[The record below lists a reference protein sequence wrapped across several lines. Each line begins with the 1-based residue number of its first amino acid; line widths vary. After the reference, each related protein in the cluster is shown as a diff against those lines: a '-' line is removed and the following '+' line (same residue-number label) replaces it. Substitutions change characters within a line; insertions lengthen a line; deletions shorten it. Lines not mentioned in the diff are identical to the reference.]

1 MNVNQPYGALTTER
15 ADILAKLASKHPDIV
30 QRHHQQLV
38 QHIRSPMATITVDDN
53 LPISVQDDLPTWQ
66 AAVSG
71 APEVIE
77 VTSAPQAVVDVKAAK
92 VPRSRKVKSEE
103 SKRRCWNDEEMIALV
118 DLNNKYKIWVEGK
131 VGNAHN
137 VNDVDDVDEI
147 SKPSIFNAKYNNI
160 MTEYRKAKDALK
172 ATGGRGLQFYRERYC
187 WWDKMEGTNTGN
199 ASIEPNYVYDN
210 GVERDSTPER
220 SRKRYASSQDDDDTT
235 QETPPRSSLRR
246 KKTTSPLAEITQ
258 MSKEL
263 NQENREFMAQLE
275 LQQEEREAKRQVE
288 MRQAMGELMAHMGA
302 TMLAAVADPLTFAII
317 NDINN
322 LPKSATFPT
331 YRTLPNVKRLPT
343 SSIFLYARAPQK
355 MPQREALDH
364 ALCHVDP
371 AGIPRVA
378 YDTGMYDWSIS
389 DCNTWGAVLGKI
401 LVEWLCRPDRM
412 LLPLSGC
419 SEASILKISYHC
431 RAPRFPSARMAY
443 EGCLTEAGFQHV
455 GAHIKPAPLGGIVET
470 DPADGVTLKTVR
482 WALNGSGPRSKTWN
496 FHEWDNQNRQQAVAI
511 LESAKTTIRA
521 LYDAHSRLQQLMLD
535 CNSPV
540 VTDPLGYHRLCAVGA
555 ISRLLESLT
564 IIQLDGAFVF
574 MADMNDTDICVAF
587 GNNRAVAPSR
597 ISIRSFNIF
606 RFTTYVRLLADPQT
620 SAIIDDFEKPPT
632 SAIIDDFEKP
642 PTSAIID
649 DFEKPPTSAIIDDF
663 EKPPREFELQVSKAE
678 FSFTKVTETYNG
690 TPTVTGV
697 AQVTVFL
704 HVLVYDE
711 NHHCKR
717 LVASVWAPKPDARP
731 WHLCPCLS
739 VSPLANCQGGN
750 SARNVITQLSDDRGG
765 FRGVRQVIKASP
777 KLAISLMTVLVV
789 YSVAAPD
796 HPVKRSS
803 ADPTPF
809 VPNTGNGLSETISA
823 EFSCVGDRM
832 LHGFSP
838 ILHSSGTPFTKAS
851 ILHHSSEASP
861 SDSSCAYVGGMPRL
875 LLHLRRLRLPWA
887 ILFCET
893 SISFEMPMCAITFK
907 LWDTVYHLGL
917 LPATLIAAKMQARW
931 YAG

>member
-103 SKRRCWNDEEMIALV
+103 SKRRCWNDEKMIALV

-131 VGNAHN
+131 VRASDFNG
-137 VNDVDDVDEI
+137 I
-147 SKPSIFNAKYNNI
+147 FLSKEKEAYMQRHLSETGLTAKWTYDQCKAKYNNI

-187 WWDKMEGTNTGN
+187 WWNKMEGANTGN
-199 ASIEPNYVYDN
+199 ASIEPDYVYDN

-275 LQQEEREAKRQVE
+275 LQREEREAKRQVE

-302 TMLAAVADPLTFAII
+302 TMLAAVADPSTFAII
-317 NDINN
+317 DDIDD

-331 YRTLPNVKRLPT
+331 YRTFPNVKRLPT
-343 SSIFLYARAPQK
+343 SPIFLYARAPRK

-371 AGIPRVA
+371 AGIPGVA
-378 YDTGMYDWSIS
+378 YDTGIS
-389 DCNTWGAVLGKI
+389 HTIAAPPGSQAQGWLTKAVSPRPGFSVGGANTI
-401 LVEWLCRPDRM
+401 PHIP
-412 LLPLSGC
+412 LPPQIGQSLQTIF
-419 SEASILKISYHC
+419 ASLDVV
-431 RAPRFPSARMAY
+431 PSARA
-443 EGCLTEAGFQHV
+443 ERIGFYRKATDV

-470 DPADGVTLKTVR
+470 DPADGVTLKTVH
-482 WALNGSGPRSKTWN
+482 WVLNGSGPRSKTWN

-540 VTDPLGYHRLCAVGA
+540 VTDPLGYHRLRAVGA

-574 MADMNDTDICVAF
+574 MADINNTDICVAF

-597 ISIRSFNIF
+597 WGPSRHLPHQWFM
-606 RFTTYVRLLADPQT
+606 DP
-620 SAIIDDFEKPPT
+620 
-632 SAIIDDFEKP
+632 
-642 PTSAIID
+642 
-649 DFEKPPTSAIIDDF
+649 
-663 EKPPREFELQVSKAE
+663 L
-678 FSFTKVTETYNG
+678 
-690 TPTVTGV
+690 
-697 AQVTVFL
+697 
-704 HVLVYDE
+704 
-711 NHHCKR
+711 
-717 LVASVWAPKPDARP
+717 
-731 WHLCPCLS
+731 
-739 VSPLANCQGGN
+739 
-750 SARNVITQLSDDRGG
+750 
-765 FRGVRQVIKASP
+765 
-777 KLAISLMTVLVV
+777 
-789 YSVAAPD
+789 
-796 HPVKRSS
+796 
-803 ADPTPF
+803 
-809 VPNTGNGLSETISA
+809 
-823 EFSCVGDRM
+823 
-832 LHGFSP
+832 
-838 ILHSSGTPFTKAS
+838 
-851 ILHHSSEASP
+851 
-861 SDSSCAYVGGMPRL
+861 
-875 LLHLRRLRLPWA
+875 
-887 ILFCET
+887 
-893 SISFEMPMCAITFK
+893 
-907 LWDTVYHLGL
+907 
-917 LPATLIAAKMQARW
+917 
-931 YAG
+931 

>member
-30 QRHHQQLV
+30 QQHHQQLV
-38 QHIRSPMATITVDDN
+38 QHIQSPMATITVDDN

-131 VGNAHN
+131 VRASDFNG
-137 VNDVDDVDEI
+137 I
-147 SKPSIFNAKYNNI
+147 FLSKEKEAYMQRHLSETGLTAKWTYDQCKAKYNNI

-187 WWDKMEGTNTGN
+187 WWDKMEGANTGN
-199 ASIEPNYVYDN
+199 ASIEPDYVYDN
-210 GVERDSTPER
+210 GVERDSTPE
-220 SRKRYASSQDDDDTT
+220 SSQDDDDTT
-235 QETPPRSSLRR
+235 QKTPPRSSLRR
-246 KKTTSPLAEITQ
+246 KKTTSPLAQITQ

-275 LQQEEREAKRQVE
+275 LQREEREAKRQVE

-317 NDINN
+317 NDIDN

-331 YRTLPNVKRLPT
+331 YWTLPNVKRLPT

-371 AGIPRVA
+371 AGIPGVA

-412 LLPLSGC
+412 LLPPPGC

-443 EGCLTEAGFQHV
+443 EGCLAKAGFQRGWSQHHPPYPTTTPDRPVASNHLRFSRCGPLRQGRAHRVLQKATDV

-470 DPADGVTLKTVR
+470 DPADGVTLKTVC
-482 WALNGSGPRSKTWN
+482 WVLNGSGPRSKTWN

-511 LESAKTTIRA
+511 LESA
-521 LYDAHSRLQQLMLD
+521 
-535 CNSPV
+535 NSP
-540 VTDPLGYHRLCAVGA
+540 
-555 ISRLLESLT
+555 SE
-564 IIQLDGAFVF
+564 
-574 MADMNDTDICVAF
+574 
-587 GNNRAVAPSR
+587 PS
-597 ISIRSFNIF
+597 
-606 RFTTYVRLLADPQT
+606 TM
-620 SAIIDDFEKPPT
+620 PT
-632 SAIIDDFEKP
+632 
-642 PTSAIID
+642 
-649 DFEKPPTSAIIDDF
+649 
-663 EKPPREFELQVSKAE
+663 
-678 FSFTKVTETYNG
+678 
-690 TPTVTGV
+690 
-697 AQVTVFL
+697 
-704 HVLVYDE
+704 
-711 NHHCKR
+711 
-717 LVASVWAPKPDARP
+717 
-731 WHLCPCLS
+731 
-739 VSPLANCQGGN
+739 
-750 SARNVITQLSDDRGG
+750 
-765 FRGVRQVIKASP
+765 
-777 KLAISLMTVLVV
+777 
-789 YSVAAPD
+789 AAC
-796 HPVKRSS
+796 S
-803 ADPTPF
+803 
-809 VPNTGNGLSETISA
+809 N
-823 EFSCVGDRM
+823 
-832 LHGFSP
+832 
-838 ILHSSGTPFTKAS
+838 
-851 ILHHSSEASP
+851 
-861 SDSSCAYVGGMPRL
+861 
-875 LLHLRRLRLPWA
+875 
-887 ILFCET
+887 
-893 SISFEMPMCAITFK
+893 
-907 LWDTVYHLGL
+907 
-917 LPATLIAAKMQARW
+917 
-931 YAG
+931 